1 MKNLLVFLL
10 TFIPATAYGDTKEVI
25 EGTYEEAVKIT
36 STVMENTAEYWAKKE
51 LCDVSENDLGG
62 LFNFL
67 GGAAAGTSVTAMA
80 AGDSVLI
87 VLTSSGALAIS
98 APAVATTTI
107 VTAGSV
113 ATTYAAI
120 KAYCG
125 NKDKSIHKKLVNGTT
140 DFLCWATGNC

>member
-1 MKNLLVFLL
+1 MKKLLIFLL
-10 TFIPATAYGDTKEVI
+10 SFIPATAFGDIQEVI
-25 EGTYEEAVKIT
+25 EGTYDEAVKRT
-36 STVMENTAEYWAKKE
+36 SEQIETTARYWAE
-51 LCDVSENDLGG
+51 ADLCDVSEDGLDG
-62 LFNFL
+62 LFNFV
-67 GGAAAGTSVTAMA
+67 GGVAAGTSVTAMA
-80 AGDSVLI
+80 AGDSVLV

-98 APAVATTTI
+98 APAVAATTI

-140 DFLCWATGNC
+140 DFLFCATGNC